1 MAVNHSLWSLVNRL
15 RLVKVASQRLKDS
28 QGLNVDVN
36 VNVDEKQLRCND
48 DVNKNEN
55 YRPDGTVPSSRGTSE
70 AEGVSLHTTH

>member
-1 MAVNHSLWSLVNRL
+1 M
-15 RLVKVASQRLKDS
+15 

-70 AEGVSLHTTH
+70 AEGVSLNTKHYTLNYQQ